1 VFWSHL
7 VSYTVTRSDSVVCLS
22 ECLLVCYCAN
32 KARMSR
38 KSEHAVDGDRVLK
51 FLYDADSEV
60 ITAVVLP

>member
-1 VFWSHL
+1 MSVGVFASML
-7 VSYTVTRSDSVVCLS
+7 LS
-22 ECLLVCYCAN
+22 KICAN

-60 ITAVVLP
+60 ITAVVLA